1 MDLLENAAAKLIDE
15 HDFSAF
21 GTPPQP
27 GGSTIREILSA
38 SWKIEKENV
47 SFEILGN
54 AFLYHMVRRLVS
66 YQVEIGLERRTLDE
80 VEILLNGDQESM
92 VQGLAPAKGLFLKEV
107 RYPI

>member
-1 MDLLENAAAKLIDE
+1 
-15 HDFSAF
+15 
-21 GTPPQP
+21 
-27 GGSTIREILSA
+27 
-38 SWKIEKENV
+38 
-47 SFEILGN
+47 
-54 AFLYHMVRRLVS
+54 MVRRLVS